1 LGNAQNS
8 FNNSCIFIICHKL
21 CFCLRTLHSAKGNPE
36 REAILNALR
45 EKLKEF
51 PDKEPSSI
59 NFEYKRKDVGV
70 AKWFIEEGKKIIFIV
85 NYLKV
90 KDNWAWIEVSG
101 ANYSIDIDSLLY
113 KEKGKLMVKGLV
125 RPSYVVCLD
134 KECVDVKLTYTK
146 DLWRNFLRHLLI
158 YFLK

>member
-1 LGNAQNS
+1 MGNAQNS

-113 KEKGKLMVKGLV
+113 KEKGKWSCDCQFFSLKQRECSHILA
-125 RPSYVVCLD
+125 CKLFLD
-134 KECVDVKLTYTK
+134 INSK
-146 DLWRNFLRHLLI
+146 DI
-158 YFLK
+158 YAK